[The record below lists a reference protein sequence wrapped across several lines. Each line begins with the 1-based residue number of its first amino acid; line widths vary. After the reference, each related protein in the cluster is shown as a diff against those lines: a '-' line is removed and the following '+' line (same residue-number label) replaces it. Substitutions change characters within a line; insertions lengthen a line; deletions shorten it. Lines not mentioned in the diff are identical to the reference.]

1 MHYRAYIQ
9 TIIIMIITITINF
22 FLKGIYKISFY

>member
-1 MHYRAYIQ
+1 
-9 TIIIMIITITINF
+9 MIITITINF